1 MKTST
6 DVNFSFN
13 FVSQYKFMKN
23 TGLYDNHGRLI
34 NYLRLAVT
42 DRCNLRC
49 FYCMPEEG
57 INFTDRKDLL
67 SYEEMRRTVQFLV
80 SMGIEKLR
88 ITGGEPF
95 VRKDMMDFLHAM
107 SKLPEL
113 KKINITTNGT
123 LTEALV
129 PEFKKLRINS
139 VNLSLDTIDRERFH
153 KITRRDELPVVM
165 KTLDQLLYYGID
177 TKINTVVMDGQNTD
191 DIIPMVELAKELPIN
206 VRFIEEMPFNG
217 SGDHYPVLKWNHEK
231 ILSHIKEK
239 YPELKKLQ
247 DPLYSTSANYQIPGF
262 KGSFGI
268 IAAYS
273 RTFCGTCN
281 RLRITSK
288 GLLKTCLYD
297 SGIFNIKDMM
307 RAGATD
313 SEIKIAYFEA
323 LNSRAKDGFEA
334 EGLRLPGNNISESM
348 SSIGG

>member
-1 MKTST
+1 MK
-6 DVNFSFN
+6 
-13 FVSQYKFMKN
+13 KK
-23 TGLYDNHGRLI
+23 GLYDNHGRLI

-49 FYCMPEEG
+49 FYCMPEKG
-57 INFTDRKDLL
+57 IDFADKKELF

-80 SMGIEKLR
+80 TMGIEKLR

-95 VRKDMMDFLHAM
+95 VRKDMMDFLYAM
-107 SKLPEL
+107 SKLEDL

-123 LTEALV
+123 LTEHLV
-129 PEFKKLRINS
+129 PEFKKLRIHS

-153 KITRRDELPVVM
+153 EITRRDELSTVL
-165 KTLDQLLYYGID
+165 KTLDQLLYHGID
-177 TKINTVVMDGQNTD
+177 TKINTVVMEGKNTE
-191 DIIPMVELAKELPIN
+191 DIIPMVELARELPVN

-217 SGDHYPVLKWNHEK
+217 SGDRYPVLNWNHHK
-231 ILSHIKEK
+231 ILDHIRQVFPDLYKIE
-239 YPELKKLQ
+239 
-247 DPLYSTSANYQIPGF
+247 DPLYSTSANYHIPMF
-262 KGSFGI
+262 KGTFGI

-313 SEIKIAYFEA
+313 AEIKGAYFAAIE
-323 LNSRAKDGFEA
+323 NRAKDGWEA
-334 EGLRLPGNNISESM
+334 ENLRLPGNEISESM
-348 SSIGG
+348 TSIGG

>member
-1 MKTST
+1 MKR
-6 DVNFSFN
+6 
-13 FVSQYKFMKN
+13 K
-23 TGLYDNHGRLI
+23 GLYDNHGRLI

-49 FYCMPEEG
+49 FYCMPERG
-57 INFTDRKDLL
+57 INFTAKKDLL
-67 SYEEMRRTVQFLV
+67 TYEEMRRIVQFLV
-80 SMGIEKLR
+80 TMGIEKLR

-107 SKLPEL
+107 SKLEDL

-123 LTEALV
+123 LTEDLV
-129 PEFKKLRINS
+129 PQFKKLRISS
-139 VNLSLDTIDRERFH
+139 VNLSIDSVDRERFH
-153 KITRRDELPVVM
+153 KITRRDVLPTVLR
-165 KTLDQLLYYGID
+165 TLDKLLYHGIP
-177 TKINTVVMDGQNTD
+177 TKINAVVMEGKNTD
-191 DIIPMVELAKELPIN
+191 DILPMVELAKDLPVN

-217 SGDHYPVLKWNHEK
+217 SGDHYPILNWDHKK
-231 ILSHIKEK
+231 ILTHIKDK
-239 YPELKKLQ
+239 YPDAYKLE
-247 DPLYSTSANYQIPGF
+247 DPLHSTSANYKIPGF

-281 RLRITSK
+281 RLRITST

-297 SGIFNIKDMM
+297 SGIFNIKEMM

-313 SEIKIAYFEA
+313 SEIKATYFEA
-323 LNSRAKDGFEA
+323 LNNRAKDGFEA
-334 EGLRLPGNNISESM
+334 EGLRLPGDGISESM